1 MGSRDRPGCES
12 TRKPVKAAGCGAG
25 KEPSKLPLSIV
36 MDNIPGTSLFSSS
49 YFSTRSQALSWEP
62 QGRAGSLSCLPDVA
76 LFGFSLSKLN
86 IQAGDRCGD
95 GGIEL

>member
-49 YFSTRSQALSWEP
+49 YFSTRSQAELGAAG
-62 QGRAGSLSCLPDVA
+62 QGGESELPAGCCSFWLWFVKA
-76 LFGFSLSKLN
+76 
-86 IQAGDRCGD
+86 
-95 GGIEL
+95 